1 VSPERPQTIYAGTNE
16 GPFLTTNGGR
26 TWRPLNGG
34 LPSFTRQLALDPQNP
49 DKLYAGTPKGVP
61 RISRTT
67 RWRSARFSLSSRHR
81 ALPS

>member
-26 TWRPLNGG
+26 TWYPLNGG

-49 DKLYAGTPKGVP
+49 DKLYAGTANGVYTYE
-61 RISRTT
+61 RRE
-67 RWRSARFSLSSRHR
+67 
-81 ALPS
+81 